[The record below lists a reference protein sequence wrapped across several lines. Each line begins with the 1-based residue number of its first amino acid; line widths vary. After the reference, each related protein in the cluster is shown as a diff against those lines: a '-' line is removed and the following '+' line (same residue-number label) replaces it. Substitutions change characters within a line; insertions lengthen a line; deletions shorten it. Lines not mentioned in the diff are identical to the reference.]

1 MSVNVFLELVEAKA
15 KIASVWPFFMGLFF
29 SYYVFGQV
37 NWPLAITFFVAM
49 LLFNMAVDAHDNYSD
64 YRGATKEAAEWKQK
78 TNIIGVHHLSVKMI
92 RNLIIV
98 MAGSATILGILLVVE
113 TSWPLLIMG
122 IFCFLVGYCYSA
134 GPRPISTTP
143 FGEAFSG
150 LTMGFV
156 ITLISVYINTFPVE
170 PLTWALF
177 FKVLLTSGIAVFAI
191 GNIMLANNLCDADE
205 DKTLN
210 RKTIVFYFGKPVML
224 RVFVFDIVAGY
235 LCLIASVVLGYLPVM
250 SLLVLFSIPIIYR
263 NTKAFMAK
271 QVKKETFKYA
281 VQNSLVMALFCIVW
295 IGLGTILGW

>member
-1 MSVNVFLELVEAKA
+1 MFFLELVEAKA

-78 TNIIGVHHLSVKMI
+78 TNIIGVHHLSVKLI

-98 MAGSATILGILLVVE
+98 MAGSAAILGILLVIE

-122 IFCFLVGYCYSA
+122 LFCFLVGYFYSA

-170 PLTWALF
+170 PLTWPLF
-177 FKVLLTSGIAVFAI
+177 FL
-191 GNIMLANNLCDADE
+191 
-205 DKTLN
+205 
-210 RKTIVFYFGKPVML
+210 
-224 RVFVFDIVAGY
+224 
-235 LCLIASVVLGYLPVM
+235 
-250 SLLVLFSIPIIYR
+250 
-263 NTKAFMAK
+263 
-271 QVKKETFKYA
+271 KY
-281 VQNSLVMALFCIVW
+281 C
-295 IGLGTILGW
+295 